1 MGHIALIENA
11 TLTAQQEYELE
22 LKKFPDLELQLSLGK
37 LYSKMTNWE
46 KATEHFC
53 EVSEERPKDTRTHL
67 DCAQSWF
74 NLEQYEKAETILR
87 KAKVLRPNG
96 PYILLLEAN
105 IEAKIGDKDKAAEMF
120 AKAKAEM
127 EKQAQ
132 SRSVKE

>member
-1 MGHIALIENA
+1 
-11 TLTAQQEYELE
+11 
-22 LKKFPDLELQLSLGK
+22 
-37 LYSKMTNWE
+37 MTNWE

-53 EVSEERPKDTRTHL
+53 EVSEERPKDARTHL

-105 IEAKIGDKDKAAEMF
+105 IEAKIGDKEKAAKMF

-127 EKQAQ
+127 EKQTQ